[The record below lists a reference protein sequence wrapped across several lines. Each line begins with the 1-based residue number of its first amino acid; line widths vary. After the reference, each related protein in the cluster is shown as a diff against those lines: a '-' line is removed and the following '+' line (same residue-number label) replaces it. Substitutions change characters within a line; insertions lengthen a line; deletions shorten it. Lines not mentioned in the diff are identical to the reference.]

1 MFDLTELK
9 TKLANHDFNI
19 SFDPSDD
26 SICIRE
32 EVIPNIEI
40 EFSLS
45 YNSERTYYRSA
56 TYLQPEEKYYKFE
69 VFKLTEVIIYIKN
82 NENDTFEI
90 HEEESDFLEIED
102 VLHNKF
108 NL

>member
-9 TKLANHDFNI
+9 TKLANHDFNV
-19 SFDPSDD
+19 SFDPLDD

-56 TYLQPEEKYYKFE
+56 TYLQPEEMDYKFE
-69 VFKLTEVIIYIKN
+69 VFDLTEVMIYIKN
-82 NENDTFEI
+82 NEDDTFEI
-90 HEEESDFLEIED
+90 HEEESDYSEIED
-102 VLHNKF
+102 VLYIKF